1 MLKKKNYKLDM
12 MANTFSLST
21 LEMEAGKSMIW
32 SKQGLHSKIQ
42 TSQGYI
48 MRPVSQMNKNKKALA
63 FQR

>member
-1 MLKKKNYKLDM
+1 M

-42 TSQGYI
+42 ASQGYI
-48 MRPVSQMNKNKKALA
+48 MRPVSKMDKNKKVLA